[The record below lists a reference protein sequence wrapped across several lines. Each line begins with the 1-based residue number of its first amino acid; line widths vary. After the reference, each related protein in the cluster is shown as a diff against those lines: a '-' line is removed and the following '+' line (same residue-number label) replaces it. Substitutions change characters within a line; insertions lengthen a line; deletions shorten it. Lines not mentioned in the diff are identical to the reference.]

1 MKKIKAVILD
11 LDGTLLDD
19 DKKISDKTIDFLKS
33 IKNDIK
39 IILASARQ
47 ISTIKPYLNQIDIL
61 DKDNYTICFNGSLVV
76 NNEED
81 IIFSSY
87 IGKDVLNNIDSF
99 ILENNIKW
107 TYYLYDNR
115 LLRNDIIDLNMF
127 INQNKIYKI
136 VGVSATEEIQKIK
149 KKLPK
154 YILDNLEITSS
165 EENRIEFVAKGMTKV
180 KAIEMLL
187 NKLNIRKEEIIAIGD
202 GDNDI
207 EMIKYAGIGIAMLNA
222 PDIVKKHAD
231 IITKYSNNN
240 DGIYDVLKNV
250 LKNGVRYYNEL

>member
-1 MKKIKAVILD
+1 M
-11 LDGTLLDD
+11 
-19 DKKISDKTIDFLKS
+19 
-33 IKNDIK
+33 
-39 IILASARQ
+39 
-47 ISTIKPYLNQIDIL
+47 
-61 DKDNYTICFNGSLVV
+61 

-136 VGVSATEEIQKIK
+136 VGVSAPEEIQKIK

-240 DGIYDVLKNV
+240 DGIYEVLKNV